1 MGALATEHQGR
12 DRHHGGVI
20 IIIIIIIITITI
32 ITIILHPWISGSE
45 RDAGQ
50 SRSQR
55 SGRQGG
61 RQPAGWRVSSEGNV
75 QHSFSHAFLPLLCRR
90 LLMAMGGLLM
100 LWNMCEGPA
109 GANHLQVLHGLLSGD
124 MLEEI

>member
-20 IIIIIIIITITI
+20 IIIIIIIITI

-50 SRSQR
+50 SRTQVTEVR
-55 SGRQGG
+55 
-61 RQPAGWRVSSEGNV
+61 PAGRE
-75 QHSFSHAFLPLLCRR
+75 A
-90 LLMAMGGLLM
+90 A
-100 LWNMCEGPA
+100 
-109 GANHLQVLHGLLSGD
+109 SGV
-124 MLEEI
+124 ES